1 MKTAQFKSIELKLH
15 KESTYCNIWQTNDF
29 TPVFYF
35 DGTRFNPD
43 GKRILDELITY
54 FMRKQIDSLA
64 TLAAYLEN
72 EAFDSAM
79 LKIENEGKKEAKEW
93 LKMHLIRDGKKV
105 FCYLPYS
112 KNR

>member
-15 KESTYCNIWQTNDF
+15 NESPYCNIWLTKDF

-35 DGTRFNPD
+35 DGTRFYSD

-54 FMRKQIDSLA
+54 FMRTQIDSLA
-64 TLAAYLEN
+64 KVCVYIDN
-72 EAFDSAM
+72 DSFDNAL
-79 LKIENEGKKEAKEW
+79 LKIESEGKKEVKEW

-112 KNR
+112 KK